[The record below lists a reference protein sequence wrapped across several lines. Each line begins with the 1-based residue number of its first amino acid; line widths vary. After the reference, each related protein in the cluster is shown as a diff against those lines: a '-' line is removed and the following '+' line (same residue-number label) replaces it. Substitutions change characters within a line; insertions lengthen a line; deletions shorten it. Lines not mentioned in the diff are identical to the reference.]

1 VTKKSTESEA
11 TAKPSRYA
19 VYFPA
24 PVTVDHKLLAD
35 VLESLKAG
43 RKSSDFLYTMAVRGW
58 LQVLHGLS
66 PQERA
71 IQLRL
76 LDLPSSMIEAV
87 DTAVPI
93 PQIVGLGGYQPAAMV
108 NTPQPDP
115 IPSPPPQPQA
125 VPVKPA
131 FGMSV
136 PKNSVLGFISGDG
149 GLS

>member
-1 VTKKSTESEA
+1 MTTKSTETESV
-11 TAKPSRYA
+11 AKPSRYA

-24 PVTVDHKLLAD
+24 PVTVDHKLLGD

-43 RKSSDFLYTMAVRGW
+43 RKSSDFLYNMAMRGW

-71 IQLRL
+71 IQLRMM
-76 LDLPSSMIEAV
+76 DLPSTVLNAIDA
-87 DTAVPI
+87 AVPI
-93 PQIVGLGGYQPAAMV
+93 PQIVGLSGYQTQIAAPAT
-108 NTPQPDP
+108 TPEPVVPTAPTKQAEPDAP
-115 IPSPPPQPQA
+115 T
-125 VPVKPA
+125 

-136 PKNSVLGFISGDG
+136 PRNSQLGRISGAG